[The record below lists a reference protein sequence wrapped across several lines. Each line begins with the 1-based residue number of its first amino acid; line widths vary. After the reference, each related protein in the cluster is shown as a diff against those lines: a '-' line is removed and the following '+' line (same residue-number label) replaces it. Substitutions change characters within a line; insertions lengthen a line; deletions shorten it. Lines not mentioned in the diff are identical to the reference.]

1 VAPKERNLND
11 RIRNVASALPE
22 TQMAAVPAEISL
34 FAWTE
39 RSLGSISVDGIS
51 PQRRDLTLVMAPLSA
66 HLPAGSFTL
75 PTGVLGAR
83 VTQVT
88 AGDSTGGGCCPFDP
102 RVQPIYVGPGG
113 SVTFEFDI
121 PAEHVHFR
129 RLKLDVNAGGADSG
143 DLGHVYNW
151 QSRRWETVDLTFGEV
166 SLHHPDQY
174 LSPSGGLLLKLTP
187 TLDSGAV
194 AIGDVD
200 QQLQLSGSG
209 TVG

>member
-1 VAPKERNLND
+1 
-11 RIRNVASALPE
+11 
-22 TQMAAVPAEISL
+22 
-34 FAWTE
+34 
-39 RSLGSISVDGIS
+39 
-51 PQRRDLTLVMAPLSA
+51 
-66 HLPAGSFTL
+66 
-75 PTGVLGAR
+75 
-83 VTQVT
+83 
-88 AGDSTGGGCCPFDP
+88 
-102 RVQPIYVGPGG
+102 
-113 SVTFEFDI
+113 
-121 PAEHVHFR
+121 
-129 RLKLDVNAGGADSG
+129 
-143 DLGHVYNW
+143 VYNW